1 MPKEFRQ
8 LSRRPFFF
16 PLVMPILLVV
26 ALAAAAI
33 WLLDARATTVVV
45 VIPHAEIDAKDAA
58 DGDLS
63 LAGKERAAKLVRML
77 PAAKPDRGVDA
88 IFASESKSTQ
98 QTVLPLSETLAL
110 PINAIPGSAWSNLP
124 SKIKHEHHGEY
135 VVVAGEPKSMPRLI
149 EGLSGQTVPLEGDE
163 LDAMFIVFVPQLA
176 KARVLKLHY

>member
-1 MPKEFRQ
+1 MSKEFRK

-26 ALAAAAI
+26 ALAAGAI

-45 VIPHAEIDAKDAA
+45 VVPHAEIDMKGAPEAE
-58 DGDLS
+58 LS
-63 LAGKERAAKLVRML
+63 LAGKERAARLVRML
-77 PAAKPDRGVDA
+77 AAAKPDRGVDA

-110 PINAIPGSAWSNLP
+110 PINAIPGSAWPSLP
-124 SKIKHEHHGEY
+124 GKIRREHHGEY
-135 VVVAGEPKSMPRLI
+135 VVVAGEPKNMPRLI
-149 EGLSGQTVPLEGDE
+149 EGLSNQKVVLEGDE

-176 KARVLKLHY
+176 KARVIKLRY